1 MQTHQIL
8 HHAHSLAAQFCHQ
21 TVNIHKIMITDVLNE
36 MVQSDEHTCPPH
48 AGTEEKGKGRLYC
61 LLWCSTCTK
70 SVFLLTEL
78 DKISGHELFS
88 CYFSYFPVGYLQW
101 TAMVVFSCLCART
114 AFTNLMNVLQDS
126 GTPCS
131 GQDV

>member
-8 HHAHSLAAQFCHQ
+8 HHTHPLAAQFCHQ

-36 MVQSDEHTCPPH
+36 VVQSDEHTRPTH
-48 AGTEEKGKGRLYC
+48 ASTEERGEEWLYC
-61 LLWCSTCTK
+61 VLLDFTCTK
-70 SVFLLTEL
+70 SVFPLIEL
-78 DKISGHELFS
+78 DKISARELFS

-131 GQDV
+131 GHDV